1 MVDNDSSSSVQLYV
15 LLTKI
20 SFPRKN
26 YSHFPADSIFVL
38 RGKVSNWMER
48 NKLVYR
54 YFRSIENKISIF
66 VHTFA
71 PLTNIFTLISVRLEN
86 RNIF

>member
-1 MVDNDSSSSVQLYV
+1 MSHPSHLIKHLKKMSKSFMVDNDSSSSVQLHV

-38 RGKVSNWMER
+38 RGKVSN
-48 NKLVYR
+48 
-54 YFRSIENKISIF
+54 
-66 VHTFA
+66 
-71 PLTNIFTLISVRLEN
+71 
-86 RNIF
+86 